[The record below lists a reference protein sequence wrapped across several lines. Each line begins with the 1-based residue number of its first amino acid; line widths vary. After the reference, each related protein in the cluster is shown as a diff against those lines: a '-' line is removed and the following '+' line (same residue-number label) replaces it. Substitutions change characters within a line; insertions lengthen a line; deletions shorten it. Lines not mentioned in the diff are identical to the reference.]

1 MTGILIDSNNNLI
14 VNGGNLA
21 IGESDEQNMMINIIC
36 NKGEFKLQ
44 PLLGCELRK
53 ETRGVI
59 SERFLR
65 KMQISLEMEG
75 YSMKDVEMIT
85 AN

>member
-1 MTGILIDSNNNLI
+1 MTGILIDNNNNLI

-36 NKGEFKLQ
+36 NKGEFKLR